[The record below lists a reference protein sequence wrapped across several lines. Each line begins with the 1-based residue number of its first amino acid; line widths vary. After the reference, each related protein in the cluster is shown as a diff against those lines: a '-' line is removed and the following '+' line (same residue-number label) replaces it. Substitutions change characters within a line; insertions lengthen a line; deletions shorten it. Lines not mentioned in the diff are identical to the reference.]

1 MNFEPVRRVLDASS
15 ILYALIGA
23 HAMAVRGYPR
33 STVDV
38 DLLTADSRVLDD
50 SIWSDLLKDGAAIDA
65 RRGDADDPLGGV
77 VHILLPDGTDV
88 DVVLARWKWQEEL
101 VARAESLELAGARVL
116 VPSRSDL
123 ILLKLAAGGYTD
135 RQDAAALV
143 AIGDSDATIRDV
155 EMRIGE
161 VQPDVQALW
170 REVLAGRQR

>member
-1 MNFEPVRRVLDASS
+1 MNLEPVRRVLDSS
-15 ILYALIGA
+15 GIRYALIGA

-33 STVDV
+33 STVDI
-38 DLLTADSRVLDD
+38 DLLTADFRVLDEP
-50 SIWSDLLKDGAAIDA
+50 IWGGLQKDGAAVDV

-88 DVVLARWKWQEEL
+88 DVVLARWKWQQEL
-101 VARAESLELAGARVL
+101 VARAEFLELAGARVP

-135 RQDAAALV
+135 LQDAAALV

-155 EMRIGE
+155 EVRIGE
-161 VQPDVQALW
+161 VQPDVRALW
-170 REVLAGRQR
+170 RDVLAGRQR